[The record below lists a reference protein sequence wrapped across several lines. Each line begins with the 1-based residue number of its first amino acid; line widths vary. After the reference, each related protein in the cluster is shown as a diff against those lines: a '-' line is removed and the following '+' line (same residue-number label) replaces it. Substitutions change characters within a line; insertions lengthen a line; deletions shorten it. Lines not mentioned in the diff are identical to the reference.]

1 MTVMCPGCGQR
12 RNLGREV
19 HVGAVVTCASCA
31 GALFRLEQQAGEYV
45 LREVPQAS
53 CPQCQTLLRLPDTA
67 QPGIPSG
74 IVRRSSWCPM
84 PTAPMPWCRM
94 TRARGRLRLRW
105 QGAAAGR

>member
-67 QPGIPSG
+67 QPGDTFRHCEKIFVVSYAYGAYALVPYD
-74 IVRRSSWCPM
+74 
-84 PTAPMPWCRM
+84 
-94 TRARGRLRLRW
+94 
-105 QGAAAGR
+105 QG